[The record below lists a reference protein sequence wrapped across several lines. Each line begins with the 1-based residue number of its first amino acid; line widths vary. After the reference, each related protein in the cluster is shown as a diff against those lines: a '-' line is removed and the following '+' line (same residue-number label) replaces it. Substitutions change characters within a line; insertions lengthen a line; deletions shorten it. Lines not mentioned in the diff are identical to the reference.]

1 MITCPYMLT
10 IPHWSYIILT
20 LSIIEEIDIDSMTG
34 PVEEL

>member
-1 MITCPYMLT
+1 MIICPYMST

-20 LSIIEEIDIDSMTG
+20 LSIIEEIDISMTG